1 MTSPRRYIALC
12 RDGSRYQ
19 LEAVSRQAALLTAR
33 ELLGSKLA
41 RLMEDGEW

>member
-12 RDGSRYQ
+12 CNGSRYQ
-19 LEAVSRQAALLTAR
+19 LEALNREAALLAAR

-41 RLMEDGEW
+41 RLVEDGEW